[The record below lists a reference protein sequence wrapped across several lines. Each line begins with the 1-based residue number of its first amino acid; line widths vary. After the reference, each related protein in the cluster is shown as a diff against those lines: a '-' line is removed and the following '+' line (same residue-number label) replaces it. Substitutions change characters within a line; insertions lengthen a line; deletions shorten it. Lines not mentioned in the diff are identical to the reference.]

1 MANKKLTNVD
11 QLELLAK
18 RAKQELT
25 ALETK
30 IKSEGYQNASQV
42 QAAINAKLG
51 SVYTPAGSKS
61 ATDFTSEALQELL
74 VEANSGKVFNLKD
87 KLTVTQDIVDSF
99 VDTITANTVI
109 PAGTNLVVVSDSDT
123 YKLDLMSGIVD
134 LSNYVQK
141 DGAKQLSTED
151 FTTALKTKLEGLE
164 EFTHTTGLEKESG
177 LYKVT
182 VDERGHVTAA
192 EAVTKED
199 ITALEIPGQDTTYS
213 DVVASGASGLMSGA
227 DKAKLDGIDT
237 AEDAEVTAMLEEV
250 FGEAE

>member
-30 IKSEGYQNASQV
+30 IKSEGYQNESQV

-51 SVYTPAGSKS
+51 STYKPAGTVAFSSLPEEPSADLLGNVYNVSDEFTTDERFLEGNGQKYPAGS
-61 ATDFTSEALQELL
+61 
-74 VEANSGKVFNLKD
+74 N
-87 KLTVTQDIVDSF
+87 
-99 VDTITANTVI
+99 
-109 PAGTNLVVVSDSDT
+109 VVVVDASDES
-123 YKLDLMSGIVD
+123 YKFDVLAGFVD

-164 EFTHTTGLEKESG
+164 EFKHTTGLTKESG

-182 VDERGHVTAA
+182 VDDRGHVTAA
-192 EAVTKED
+192 EAVTKAD